1 MKATLLRIAV
11 VCAQL
16 AIALALVLFF
26 GNMLH
31 DEATK
36 AAPDRWVEGVAF
48 VMLLVGVLS
57 APFAGS
63 VVMIGIKRGIA
74 AGQLGRRAYDDKG
87 LVVVT
92 SDIELPPP
100 EKKS

>member
-1 MKATLLRIAV
+1 MKAILIAV
-11 VCAQL
+11 AQL
-16 AIALALVLFF
+16 CVSLALVLYF
-26 GNMLH
+26 GDMLH
-31 DEATK
+31 DEALRP
-36 AAPDRWVEGVAF
+36 ARDHWAMGGAF
-48 VMLLVGVLS
+48 IMVLVGILS

-63 VVMIGIKRGIA
+63 WVMVGIKRGIA

-100 EKKS
+100 EKKP